1 MRELP
6 EGWAETII
14 DCISHVTK
22 LAGFEF
28 TNHFKYQDEGEVR
41 VVRGLNI
48 GFGKFKDDNF
58 KYITSEIS
66 DKLPRSSLSGGE
78 VLITYVGSLGSV
90 AILPNNKNRYH
101 LGPNVGKISVDQNIY
116 SAKLLLL
123 FLISSDAQRKIRNTG
138 KAVAQSSLSMT
149 QIRSLPLPLP
159 PLNEQ
164 KRIAD
169 RLDQLL
175 TRIDKTKAHLD
186 RIPPLLKRFRQ
197 SVLAAA
203 TSGKLTEEWR
213 EENDLDLD
221 NWQLSEIEPFLSK
234 KRPGMKTG
242 PFGSLLKKSDYC
254 NSGIPIIGI
263 ENISELGFQDG
274 CKVYISQ
281 SKAKD
286 LDTYDL
292 QPNDIIIS
300 RSGTV
305 GEICI
310 IPDNIGEARF
320 SSNTMRLILDL
331 DLINSEY
338 FVFLFRGSS
347 SVLQQ
352 ISDLCKGSTRDFLNQ
367 KILKALM
374 YPLPTLEE
382 QQEIVR
388 RVEALFTKADRIEAQ
403 YKNARQQVDRL
414 TPALLAKA
422 FRGELVPQDPKDEP
436 ASVLLERVK
445 EARSA
450 TQPVKAKRKAV
461 K

>member
-6 EGWAETII
+6 ESWAETII

-90 AILPNNKNRYH
+90 AILPNNEHRYH

-175 TRIDKTKAHLD
+175 TRIDKTKTHLD
-186 RIPPLLKRFRQ
+186 RIPLLLKRFRQ

-203 TSGKLTEEWR
+203 TSGKLTADWR
-213 EENDLDLD
+213 EGCHKDFK
-221 NWQLSEIEPFLSK
+221 WQDKSL
-234 KRPGMKTG
+234 
-242 PFGSLLKKSDYC
+242 GSLIEDGPK
-254 NSGIPIIGI
+254 NGIYKP
-263 ENISELGFQDG
+263 
-274 CKVYISQ
+274 ISQ
-281 SKAKD
+281 YGNGIRILRIDSF
-286 LDTYDL
+286 YD
-292 QPNDIIIS
+292 
-300 RSGTV
+300 
-305 GEICI
+305 GEIVSW
-310 IPDNIGEARF
+310 NGLK
-320 SSNTMRLILDL
+320 RLEIT
-331 DLINSEY
+331 E
-338 FVFLFRGSS
+338 
-347 SVLQQ
+347 
-352 ISDLCKGSTRDFLNQ
+352 
-367 KILKALM
+367 
-374 YPLPTLEE
+374 
-382 QQEIVR
+382 QEIHDYGLAIEDIVVNRVNIAIAMSVR
-388 RVEALFTKADRIEAQ
+388 T
-403 YKNARQQVDRL
+403 QVL
-414 TPALLAKA
+414 KYAP
-422 FRGELVPQDPKDEP
+422 
-436 ASVLLERVK
+436 
-445 EARSA
+445 
-450 TQPVKAKRKAV
+450 
-461 K
+461 